1 MTWNKTREG
10 ILRRED
16 CTMEKEQREKS
27 KWLKR
32 FILLSLLSVPA
43 TIFPGGTTWGA
54 SAVFPNK
61 EITIIVNFGP
71 GGARDII
78 ARGVSNTMSKYLGV
92 PVVVMNTPG
101 AGGARG
107 MINLYNAAPDGY
119 TIGVGAGT
127 DVIDQILEKRDYDN
141 KKFTYIGNAQHSP
154 GILFVKSDSP
164 FRSIK
169 DFKTFGKTVRYST
182 FSLTSNSTIVSMILA
197 NREGFPLAI
206 VGGYQSAAAA
216 TLGLIRGEVEFS
228 APQQSTATPF
238 IKAAQVRPILTI
250 DRKRN
255 PDFPDIQTVG
265 EAGHPDLDGFALDF
279 WFMAP
284 PGVPRDRAQ
293 ILETALMKTLK
304 DPEFLTWAKGAG
316 VDPGPMNGDDLQKMV
331 LRFFGLIEQYKGE
344 ILKFVKK

>member
-1 MTWNKTREG
+1 
-10 ILRRED
+10 
-16 CTMEKEQREKS
+16 MEKVKREKRN
-27 KWLKR
+27 WLKR
-32 FILLSLLSVPA
+32 LILLSLLFLSA
-43 TIFPGGTTWGA
+43 TIFASGTTWGA
-54 SAVFPNK
+54 AAAFPNK

-78 ARGVSNTMSKYLGV
+78 ARGIGNTMSKYLGGV

-107 MINLYNAAPDGY
+107 LISLYHAAPDGY

-127 DVIDQILEKRDYDN
+127 DVIDQILEQRDYDN
-141 KKFTYIGNAQHSP
+141 KKFTFIGNAQHSP
-154 GILFVKSDSP
+154 GIFFVKSDSP
-164 FRSIK
+164 FHSVK
-169 DFKTFGKTVRYST
+169 DFKTYGKTIRHST
-182 FSLTSNSTIVSMILA
+182 FSLTSNSTVVSMILA

-206 VGGYQSAAAA
+206 VGGYQSAAASV
-216 TLGLIRGEVEFS
+216 LGLLRGEVEFS

-238 IKAAQVRPILTI
+238 IKAGQVRPILMI

-265 EAGHPDLDGFALDF
+265 EAGHPDLEGFALDF

-284 PGVPRDRAQ
+284 PGVPKDRAQ

-316 VDPGPMNGDDLQKMV
+316 IDVGPMNGDDLRKMV
-331 LRFFGLIEQYKGE
+331 LKFFGLIEQYKGD
-344 ILKFVKK
+344 IVKYVKK

>member
-1 MTWNKTREG
+1 
-10 ILRRED
+10 
-16 CTMEKEQREKS
+16 MEKGKREKGI
-27 KWLKR
+27 WVNLV
-32 FILLSLLSVPA
+32 ILLIFLSVTA
-43 TIFPGGTTWGA
+43 TILPGQTAWGA
-54 SAVFPNK
+54 PAAFPNK
-61 EITIIVNFGP
+61 ELTIIVNFGP

-78 ARGVSNTMSKYLGV
+78 ARGIGNTMSKYLGV
-92 PVVVMNTPG
+92 PVVIMNTPG

-107 MINLYNAAPDGY
+107 LINLYHAAPDGY

-141 KKFTYIGNAQHSP
+141 KKFTYIGNAQHTP

-169 DFKTFGKTVRYST
+169 DFKTFGKPIRHST
-182 FSLTSNSTIVSMILA
+182 FSLTSNSTVVSMILA

-206 VGGYQSAAAA
+206 VGGYQSAAASV
-216 TLGLIRGEVEFS
+216 LGLIRGEVEFS

-238 IKAAQVRPILTI
+238 IKAGQVRPILTI

-255 PDFPDIQTVG
+255 PSFPDIQTVG
-265 EAGHPDLDGFALDF
+265 EAGHPDLEGFALDF

-284 PGVPRDRAQ
+284 PGVPKERAQ

-304 DPEFLTWAKGAG
+304 DPEFLKWAKGAG
-316 VDPGPMNGDDLQKMV
+316 VDTGPMTGEDLYKMV

-344 ILKFVKK
+344 IVKYVKK